1 MLSEDVKE
9 KMAEYLVDR
18 IEELNATILEEI
30 GNTLRYMGTLTPSQA
45 YKIIQDL
52 KYGGSYQKII
62 KKLAEVSK
70 LNEKQIYKIFE
81 EIAKDDQN
89 FAKQFYKFRKIDF
102 IPYNRNKE
110 LKDQVKA
117 IAKITANQYVN
128 LMKTSAFMTIRNGK
142 KVYTP
147 LSKVYQETLD
157 KAVLEIAQGKE
168 SYQQAINRTIQE
180 LAESGIQT
188 VDYESGYH
196 KRLDSAVR
204 MNVLDGIR
212 DLSNTLQQQFG
223 EEYKADGVEISVH
236 MNPAPDHADIQ
247 GRQFSNKKENGK
259 PSDWERLQNGE
270 RVKDYSG
277 VYRQLEHSKN
287 GGYRPISEYNCYH
300 YIFSIVLGVSKPE
313 YSQKQLDE
321 INKKNTDGFDFEGKH
336 YTLYEGTQL
345 QRQIET
351 KIRKLKDKHIG
362 AVAVGDMDEAGNCQR
377 KIGQL
382 SSKYNQL
389 AKASGLST
397 KYDRTQVKG
406 YKEIKNMI

>member
-1 MLSEDVKE
+1 VLSEDVKE

-18 IEELNATILEEI
+18 VEELNATILEEI

-70 LNEKQIYKIFE
+70 LNEKEIYKIFE

-89 FAKQFYKFRKIDF
+89 FAKQFYKFREIDF

-110 LKDQVKA
+110 LRDQVKA
-117 IAKITANQYVN
+117 IAKITADQYVN
-128 LMKTSAFMTIRNGK
+128 LMKTSAFMTIEKGV

-147 LSKVYQETLD
+147 ISKIYQKTLD
-157 KAVLEIAQGKE
+157 KAVLEIEQGKE
-168 SYQQAINRTIQE
+168 SYQQAINKAMQE

-188 VDYESGYH
+188 VDYASGYH

-204 MNVLDGIR
+204 MNVLDGMR

-236 MNPAPDHADIQ
+236 EHPAPDHADIQ
-247 GRQFSNKKENGK
+247 GHQYSNEEYEKLND
-259 PSDWERLQNGE
+259 S
-270 RVKDYSG
+270 
-277 VYRQLEHSKN
+277 LE
-287 GGYRPISEYNCYH
+287 RPISTMNCYH

-321 INKKNTDGFDFEGKH
+321 INKKNTDGFNFEGKH

-362 AVAVGDMDEAGNCQR
+362 AVAVGDIDEAGNCQR
-377 KIGQL
+377 KIRQL

-397 KYDRTQVKG
+397 KYDRTLVKG

>member
-110 LKDQVKA
+110 LKDQVEA
-117 IAKITANQYVN
+117 IAKITADQYVN
-128 LMKTSAFMTIRNGK
+128 LMKTSAFMTIKNGK
-142 KVYTP
+142 KIYTP
-147 LSKVYQETLD
+147 ISKVYQETLD
-157 KAVLEIAQGKE
+157 KAVLDIAQNKE

-204 MNVLDGIR
+204 MNVLDGMR

-223 EEYKADGVEISVH
+223 EEFKADGVEISVH
-236 MNPAPDHADIQ
+236 EHPAPDHADIQ
-247 GRQFSNKKENGK
+247 GHQYSNEEYEKLND
-259 PSDWERLQNGE
+259 S
-270 RVKDYSG
+270 
-277 VYRQLEHSKN
+277 LE
-287 GGYRPISEYNCYH
+287 RPIGTMNCYH

-321 INKKNTDGFDFEGKH
+321 INKKNTDGFNFEGKH

-362 AVAVGDMDEAGNCQR
+362 AVAVGDIDEAGNCQR
-377 KIGQL
+377 KIRQL

-389 AKASGLST
+389 AKASGLKT
-397 KYDRTQVKG
+397 KYNRTQVIG
-406 YKEIKNMI
+406 YREIKYDNSNR

>member
-9 KMAEYLVDR
+9 KMTEQLVDR

-110 LKDQVKA
+110 LKDQVEA
-117 IAKITANQYVN
+117 IAKITADQYVN

-142 KVYTP
+142 KIYTP
-147 LSKVYQETLD
+147 ISKVYQETLD
-157 KAVLEIAQGKE
+157 KAVLDIAQGKE

-188 VDYESGYH
+188 VDYASGYH

-204 MNVLDGIR
+204 MNVLDGMR

-223 EEYKADGVEISVH
+223 KDYKADGVEISVH
-236 MNPAPDHADIQ
+236 EHPAPDHANIQ
-247 GRQFSNKKENGK
+247 GHQYSNEEFTK
-259 PSDWERLQNGE
+259 LQGE
-270 RVKDYSG
+270 RDETGMYIG
-277 VYRQLEHSKN
+277 GTLE
-287 GGYRPISEYNCYH
+287 RPIGTMNCYH

-313 YSQKQLDE
+313 YSQEQLDE
-321 INKKNTDGFDFEGKH
+321 INKKNTDGFNFEGKH

-362 AVAVGDMDEAGNCQR
+362 AVAVGDIDEAGNCQR

-389 AKASGLST
+389 AKASGLPT
-397 KYDRTQVKG
+397 KYDRTQVFG
-406 YKEIKNMI
+406 YREIKNIA

>member
-9 KMAEYLVDR
+9 KIAEQLVDR

-30 GNTLRYMGTLTPSQA
+30 GNTLKYMGTLTPSQA

-110 LKDQVKA
+110 LKEQVRA
-117 IAKITANQYVN
+117 IAKITADQYVN
-128 LMKTSAFMTIRNGK
+128 LMKTSAFMTIKNGK

-157 KAVLEIAQGKE
+157 KAVLDIAQGKE
-168 SYQQAINRTIQE
+168 SYQQSINRTIQE

-204 MNVLDGIR
+204 MNVLDGMR

-236 MNPAPDHADIQ
+236 EHPAPDHADIQ
-247 GRQFSNKKENGK
+247 GHQYSNEEYEKLNSE
-259 PSDWERLQNGE
+259 
-270 RVKDYSG
+270 
-277 VYRQLEHSKN
+277 LE
-287 GGYRPISEYNCYH
+287 RPISTMNCYH

-362 AVAVGDMDEAGNCQR
+362 AVAVGDIDEAGNCQR
-377 KIGQL
+377 KIRQL

>member
-9 KMAEYLVDR
+9 KMAEQLVDKV
-18 IEELNATILEEI
+18 EELNATILEEI

-70 LNEKQIYKIFE
+70 LNEKEIYKIFE

-102 IPYNRNKE
+102 IHYNRNKE
-110 LKDQVKA
+110 LKDQVRA
-117 IAKITANQYVN
+117 IAKITADQYVN
-128 LMKTSAFMTIRNGK
+128 LMKTSAFMTIKNGK

-147 LSKVYQETLD
+147 ISKVYQETLD

-168 SYQQAINRTIQE
+168 SYQQAINSTIQE

-188 VDYESGYH
+188 VDYKSGYH

-204 MNVLDGIR
+204 MNVLDGMR

-236 MNPAPDHADIQ
+236 EHPAPDHADIQ
-247 GRQFSNKKENGK
+247 GHQYSNEEYEKLNSE
-259 PSDWERLQNGE
+259 
-270 RVKDYSG
+270 
-277 VYRQLEHSKN
+277 LE
-287 GGYRPISEYNCYH
+287 RPISTMNCYH

-321 INKKNTDGFDFEGKH
+321 INKKNTDGFEFEGKH

-362 AVAVGDMDEAGNCQR
+362 AVAVGDTDEAGNCQR
-377 KIGQL
+377 KIRQL

-389 AKASGLST
+389 AKASGLRT
-397 KYDRTQVKG
+397 KYNRTQVVG
-406 YKEIKNMI
+406 YREVKYDYSNRQY

>member
-9 KMAEYLVDR
+9 KMAEQLVDKV
-18 IEELNATILEEI
+18 EELNATILEEI

-70 LNEKQIYKIFE
+70 LNEKEIYKIFE

-110 LKDQVKA
+110 LKDQVRA
-117 IAKITANQYVN
+117 IAKITADQYVN
-128 LMKTSAFMTIRNGK
+128 LMKTSAFMTIKNGK
-142 KVYTP
+142 KIYTP
-147 LSKVYQETLD
+147 ISKVYQETLD
-157 KAVLEIAQGKE
+157 KAVLDIAQGKE

-196 KRLDSAVR
+196 RRLDSAVR
-204 MNVLDGIR
+204 MNVSDGMR

-236 MNPAPDHADIQ
+236 EHPAPDHANIQ
-247 GRQFSNKKENGK
+247 GHQYSNEEFAKLQGK
-259 PSDWERLQNGE
+259 RDETGM
-270 RVKDYSG
+270 YIG
-277 VYRQLEHSKN
+277 GTLE
-287 GGYRPISEYNCYH
+287 RPIGTMNCYH

-362 AVAVGDMDEAGNCQR
+362 AVAVGDIDEAGNCQR

>member
-18 IEELNATILEEI
+18 VEELNATILEEI

-70 LNEKQIYKIFE
+70 LNEKEIYKIFE

-89 FAKQFYKFRKIDF
+89 FAKQFYKFREIDF

-110 LKDQVKA
+110 LRDQVKA
-117 IAKITANQYVN
+117 IAKITADQYVN
-128 LMKTSAFMTIRNGK
+128 LMKTSAFMTIEKGV

-147 LSKVYQETLD
+147 ISKIYQKTLD
-157 KAVLEIAQGKE
+157 KAVLEIEQGKE
-168 SYQQAINRTIQE
+168 SYQQAINKAMQE

-188 VDYESGYH
+188 VDYASGYH

-204 MNVLDGIR
+204 MNVLDGMR

-236 MNPAPDHADIQ
+236 EHPAPDHADIQ
-247 GRQFSNKKENGK
+247 GHQYSNEEYEKLND
-259 PSDWERLQNGE
+259 S
-270 RVKDYSG
+270 
-277 VYRQLEHSKN
+277 LE
-287 GGYRPISEYNCYH
+287 RPISTMNCYH

-321 INKKNTDGFDFEGKH
+321 INKKNTDGFNFEGKH

-362 AVAVGDMDEAGNCQR
+362 AVAVGDIDEAGNCQR
-377 KIGQL
+377 KIRQL

-397 KYDRTQVKG
+397 KYDRTLVKG

>member
-9 KMAEYLVDR
+9 KIAEQLVDR

-30 GNTLRYMGTLTPSQA
+30 GNTLKYMGTLTPSQA

-70 LNEKQIYKIFE
+70 LNEKEIYKIFE

-110 LKDQVKA
+110 LKDQVRA
-117 IAKITANQYVN
+117 IAKITADQYAN
-128 LMKTSAFMTIRNGK
+128 LMKTSAFMTIKNGK

-157 KAVLEIAQGKE
+157 KAVLDIAQGKE

-188 VDYESGYH
+188 VDYASGYH

>member
-9 KMAEYLVDR
+9 KMAEQLVDKV
-18 IEELNATILEEI
+18 EELNATILEEI

-70 LNEKQIYKIFE
+70 LNEKEIYKIFE

-110 LKDQVKA
+110 LKDQVRA
-117 IAKITANQYVN
+117 IAKITADQYVN
-128 LMKTSAFMTIRNGK
+128 LMKTSAFMTIKNGK
-142 KVYTP
+142 KIYTP

-157 KAVLEIAQGKE
+157 KAVLDIAQGKE

-196 KRLDSAVR
+196 RRLDSAVR
-204 MNVLDGIR
+204 MNVSDGMR

-236 MNPAPDHADIQ
+236 EHPAPDHANIQ
-247 GRQFSNKKENGK
+247 GHQYSNEEFAKLQGK
-259 PSDWERLQNGE
+259 RDETGM
-270 RVKDYSG
+270 YIG
-277 VYRQLEHSKN
+277 GTLE
-287 GGYRPISEYNCYH
+287 RPIGTMNCYH

-362 AVAVGDMDEAGNCQR
+362 AVAVGDIDEAGNCQR

>member
-9 KMAEYLVDR
+9 KMAEQLVDK
-18 IEELNATILEEI
+18 IEELNATILKEI

-81 EIAKDDQN
+81 EIAKNDQN

-102 IPYNRNKE
+102 IPYDRNKE
-110 LKDQVKA
+110 LKEQVRA
-117 IAKITANQYVN
+117 IAKITADQYTN
-128 LMKTSAFMTIRNGK
+128 LMKTSAFITITNGK
-142 KVYTP
+142 KIYTP

-157 KAVLEIAQGKE
+157 KAVLDIAQGKE

-204 MNVLDGIR
+204 MNVLDGMR

-236 MNPAPDHADIQ
+236 EHPAPDHADIQ
-247 GRQFSNKKENGK
+247 GHQYSNEEYEKLNSE
-259 PSDWERLQNGE
+259 
-270 RVKDYSG
+270 
-277 VYRQLEHSKN
+277 LE
-287 GGYRPISEYNCYH
+287 RPISTMNCYH

-362 AVAVGDMDEAGNCQR
+362 AVAVGDIDEAGNCQR
-377 KIGQL
+377 KIRQL

-397 KYDRTQVKG
+397 KYDRTQVVG
-406 YKEIKNMI
+406 YREIKYDYSNRQY

>member
-9 KMAEYLVDR
+9 KMAEQLVDR
-18 IEELNATILEEI
+18 VEELNATILEEI

-45 YKIIQDL
+45 YRIIQDL
-52 KYGGSYQKII
+52 KYGGSYRKIM
-62 KKLAEVSK
+62 KKLAEISK
-70 LNEKQIYKIFE
+70 LNEKEIYKIFE

-117 IAKITANQYVN
+117 IAKITADQYVN
-128 LMKTSAFMTIRNGK
+128 LMKTSAFMTIKNGK
-142 KVYTP
+142 KIYTP
-147 LSKVYQETLD
+147 ISKIYQETLD
-157 KAVLEIAQGKE
+157 KAVLDIAQGKE

-180 LAESGIQT
+180 LADSGIQT
-188 VDYESGYH
+188 VDYASGYH

-204 MNVLDGIR
+204 MNVLDGMR

-223 EEYKADGVEISVH
+223 EEFKADGIEISVH
-236 MNPAPDHADIQ
+236 ENPAPDHADIQ
-247 GRQFSNKKENGK
+247 GHQYSNE
-259 PSDWERLQNGE
+259 EFEELQGTRDE
-270 RVKDYSG
+270 TGMYVG
-277 VYRQLEHSKN
+277 GTLE
-287 GGYRPISEYNCYH
+287 RPIGTMNCYH

-321 INKKNTDGFDFEGKH
+321 INKKNTDGFNFEGKH

-362 AVAVGDMDEAGNCQR
+362 AVAVGDIDEAGNCQR

-382 SSKYNQL
+382 TTKYNQL
-389 AKASGLST
+389 AKVSGLSK
-397 KYDRTQVKG
+397 KYDRTQVVG
-406 YKEIKNMI
+406 YREIKYDYSNRQY

>member
-9 KMAEYLVDR
+9 KMAEQLVDK

-52 KYGGSYQKII
+52 KYGGSYRKIM

-117 IAKITANQYVN
+117 IAKITADQYVN
-128 LMKTSAFMTIRNGK
+128 LMKTSAFMTIKNGK
-142 KVYTP
+142 KIYTP

-157 KAVLEIAQGKE
+157 KAVLDIAQGKE

-204 MNVLDGIR
+204 MNVLDGMR

-236 MNPAPDHADIQ
+236 EHPAPDHADIQ
-247 GRQFSNKKENGK
+247 GHQYSNEEFTK
-259 PSDWERLQNGE
+259 LQGE
-270 RVKDYSG
+270 RDETGMYIG
-277 VYRQLEHSKN
+277 GTLE
-287 GGYRPISEYNCYH
+287 RPIGTMNCYH

-362 AVAVGDMDEAGNCQR
+362 AVAVGDIDEAGNCQR
-377 KIGQL
+377 KIRQL

-397 KYDRTQVKG
+397 KYDRTQVVG
-406 YKEIKNMI
+406 YREIKYDYSNRQY